1 MIEFIIF
8 GTDKTGKRY
17 PTQRGMGVCM
27 TAEVIAYRKK
37 YPPVVHVHLD
47 MALEYD
53 ENSGGCDV
61 PLET

>member
-53 ENSGGCDV
+53 ENSESCGRD
-61 PLET
+61 